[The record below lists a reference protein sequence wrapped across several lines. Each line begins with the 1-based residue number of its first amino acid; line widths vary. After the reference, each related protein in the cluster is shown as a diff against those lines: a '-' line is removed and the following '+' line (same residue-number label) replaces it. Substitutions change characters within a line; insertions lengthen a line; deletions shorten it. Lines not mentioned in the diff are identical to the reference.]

1 MSRADGAHD
10 VERRLGLGVLR
21 HDLAVGRHVHHIVRE
36 DGVRVPGV
44 VALVVL
50 LETEDHARLHVAAK
64 LVGDGGHGMEA
75 RRRVLQRAGM
85 LLRVALEL
93 HAEVVEGEVRDRD
106 AARDVLEVEHLTLE
120 LLELL
125 AAVLEVV
132 HLAVA
137 LRLQH
142 VLLAGGRR
150 VEQRHAPLHAALE
163 LDVLVERDV
172 RPEVDQLNLRVLRTQ
187 AVDTAEALDDAH
199 GVPMDVVVHQAVAV
213 LQVLALGDAVRRED
227 DVDLAE
233 RPLALRQLLGDGREP
248 RKDVLEGGPG
258 ELKRVGPVGAARH
271 LGALDAELPLQP
283 GRQLLEEVRRRVGER
298 AEHQHLAV
306 AGVVRLA
313 DLARDE
319 VAKLHE
325 LGVALGRHR
334 VGIG

>member
-1 MSRADGAHD
+1 MPRADGAHD

-21 HDLAVGRHVHHIVRE
+21 HDLAVGRHVHHVVRE

-50 LETEDHARLHVAAK
+50 LEAEDHPRLHVSAK
-64 LVGDGGHGMEA
+64 LIGDGGHGVEA
-75 RRRVLQRAGM
+75 RWRVLQRAGM
-85 LLRVALEL
+85 LLGVALEL
-93 HAEVVEGEVRDRD
+93 HAEVVEGEIRDRD
-106 AARDVLEVEHLTLE
+106 AARDVLEVEHLALE

-125 AAVLEVV
+125 ATVLEIV

-137 LRLQH
+137 LYLQH

-150 VEQRHAPLHAALE
+150 VEQRHATLHAAFE

-172 RPEVDQLNLRVLRTQ
+172 RPEVDQLDLGVFRSQ
-187 AVDTAEALDDAH
+187 AVDAAEALDDAH
-199 GVPMDVVVHQAVAV
+199 GVPMDVVIHQAVAV
-213 LQVLALGDAVRRED
+213 LQILALGDAVGGED
-227 DVDLAE
+227 DVDFAE
-233 RPLALRQLLGDGREP
+233 LPLLLRQLLGDGREP
-248 RKDVLEGGPG
+248 REDVLEGGPG
-258 ELKRVGPVGAARH
+258 ELQRVGPIGAARN
-271 LGALDAELPLQP
+271 LGALDAELALKP

-306 AGVVRLA
+306 AGVVRVP

-319 VAKLHE
+319 VAQLHE

-334 VGIG
+334 VGVG